1 MEKDLAQHLMVVGII
16 PARYASTRFEGK
28 VLADILG
35 KPMIQHVYE
44 RASQAK
50 LLDRVIVA
58 TDDQRIYD
66 VVAGFGG
73 QVALT
78 GKAQTGTD
86 RVAMV
91 AESLETDII
100 ANIQGDEP
108 LLDPVVVDQLLKPF
122 YDDPTTQVSTLMQR
136 IENPADYGD
145 PNVVKVVTTQSGL
158 AMYFSRAKLPGNL
171 KGKWHPTAPN
181 FRHVG
186 LYALRRTQLLAFVN
200 WPRTPCEEAEGL
212 EQLRFLENDV
222 PIRVIE
228 TDSCGIGVDTPADLD
243 RVIKHVTEQNAALK

>member
-186 LYALRRTQLLAFVN
+186 LYALRRTH
-200 WPRTPCEEAEGL
+200 CEEAEGL

-228 TDSCGIGVDTPADLD
+228 ADFCGIGVDTPADLD